1 MANKR
6 DKIARRRQIAKT
18 RKGKTRTTR
27 SKPAP
32 PPRDPE
38 DAKKQRMIDLWIAV
52 GIVIVAIVLFLVLRN
67 VSSRTPDDSDITAET
82 ATPSA
87 SEEATLTMEENVM
100 SWSQPPEMAIDL
112 EKDYRANIKTAKGDM
127 LIDLREDLA
136 PVTVNNFVFLAREGF
151 YDGVTFHRVMAGFMA
166 QRKDAGICGP
176 RLLYPDGRFQVS
188 FYSFPTL
195 SKTILRVFGLNKLL
209 FKSAGFL
216 RFMWKFKKIMPEYIN
231 MFNANY
237 QDMEE
242 PAKVPWVTGACL
254 MIERNLFESAGYF
267 DEKFVMYCEDMDLCS
282 RAGRSGKSIYF
293 VPGARVTHY
302 RGWGGARS
310 MESLNFYFDSHK
322 YYYQKNFRGFYKN
335 MLLCLNKFEW
345 FYEKAFLSA
354 RIFFNRKKQ
363 GLRQG

>member
-166 QRKDAGICGP
+166 QTGDPTGTGAGGPGYRFADEFSPELRHDDAGI
-176 RLLYPDGRFQVS
+176 VS
-188 FYSFPTL
+188 MANAGANTNGSQFFITYAPQPHLNDHHS
-195 SKTILRVFGLNKLL
+195 VFGKVLEGMDVLNALTPRNPQQNP
-209 FKSAGFL
+209 SAPPGDE
-216 RFMWKFKKIMPEYIN
+216 II
-231 MFNANY
+231 
-237 QDMEE
+237 
-242 PAKVPWVTGACL
+242 T
-254 MIERNLFESAGYF
+254 IEIIE
-267 DEKFVMYCEDMDLCS
+267 
-282 RAGRSGKSIYF
+282 
-293 VPGARVTHY
+293 
-302 RGWGGARS
+302 
-310 MESLNFYFDSHK
+310 
-322 YYYQKNFRGFYKN
+322 Q
-335 MLLCLNKFEW
+335 
-345 FYEKAFLSA
+345 
-354 RIFFNRKKQ
+354 
-363 GLRQG
+363 